1 LHIQEK
7 LFSTHVVE
15 GASVIHR
22 GVQFTVVA
30 TAEPDI
36 WEWRYE
42 FGDQVK
48 TGRTQTRLAALAA
61 RRVKSKIDAALRAA
75 KSGSTQPGTATRPGL
90 PAASSGR

>member
-1 LHIQEK
+1 M
-7 LFSTHVVE
+7 
-15 GASVIHR
+15 IHR
-22 GVQFTVVA
+22 GVQYTVVA

-42 FGDQVK
+42 LADQVK

-75 KSGSTQPGTATRPGL
+75 EANSVSAVNVARMGLSKATSHGL
-90 PAASSGR
+90 T